1 MGGGSKS
8 DFNLNFDDMDI
19 LEMYNSDNDM
29 DSLLLK
35 ITEGQNQP
43 KPGQSDSCDQPQVKV
58 HIVLIKLEF
67 AIQLNFLLRVT

>member
-19 LEMYNSDNDM
+19 LEMYNSDNEI

-35 ITEGQNQP
+35 
-43 KPGQSDSCDQPQVKV
+43 
-58 HIVLIKLEF
+58 
-67 AIQLNFLLRVT
+67 

>member
-19 LEMYNSDNDM
+19 LEMYNSDNDI

-43 KPGQSDSCDQPQVKV
+43 KPGQSDSCDQPKVK
-58 HIVLIKLEF
+58 VLIKHEF
-67 AIQLNFLLRVT
+67 AI